1 MKYPEVPILIS
12 MMEGKYREGD
22 VSAYTNWPEGPLHF
36 AKYIFFFENYF
47 GCPIIYLRVG
57 YKNQRE
63 RGMSFTV

>member
-36 AKYIFFFENYF
+36 GNIYFYFENNF
-47 GCPIIYLRVG
+47 ACPIIYLRVG
-57 YKNQRE
+57 YESQRE
-63 RGMSFTV
+63 RGVFFTV